1 MVIGVIIGLPALRLS
16 GLELA
21 LVTLM
26 AAGAVA
32 TVLSLE
38 NFPNSNHGFF
48 GYDIS
53 GPTTGSI
60 PAPQYA
66 GTTASFFRY
75 CLVVAAILFVLVVIH
90 VSMRPGR
97 TWAAIRQSQASAL
110 AVGVNVTRYKLWA
123 FALAA
128 FVTGV
133 GGALLAASPGGVT
146 PGQFPAQ
153 DSITLLAVVLMAG
166 AYNFWGA
173 VLAGV
178 LFQLLPALLTYW
190 GVSSDLSLILF
201 GVGALQVFTT
211 APGGLVGQTQAQARW
226 LITKIRPAASARHAA
241 RLEPSADQ
249 ARGGEDRDTGG
260 QRSVA
265 VPVPGARS

>member
-1 MVIGVIIGLPALRLS
+1 
-16 GLELA
+16 
-21 LVTLM
+21 
-26 AAGAVA
+26 
-32 TVLSLE
+32 
-38 NFPNSNHGFF
+38 
-48 GYDIS
+48 
-53 GPTTGSI
+53 
-60 PAPQYA
+60 
-66 GTTASFFRY
+66 
-75 CLVVAAILFVLVVIH
+75 
-90 VSMRPGR
+90 
-97 TWAAIRQSQASAL
+97 
-110 AVGVNVTRYKLWA
+110 
-123 FALAA
+123 
-128 FVTGV
+128 
-133 GGALLAASPGGVT
+133 
-146 PGQFPAQ
+146 
-153 DSITLLAVVLMAG
+153 MAG